1 MPGVSTQPSPRVGLE
16 PPDSGAQQAAPSIP
30 ASAPGDQ
37 GSRAVTMH
45 IPESLQD
52 LADSEAV
59 QFLKRLKTITR
70 IFAGV
75 FSLIVFS
82 SLLTDGYQNKTES
95 SQLHCVLNSNNT
107 ACSFA
112 VGAGLLAFL
121 SCLTFLALDAH
132 ESCIANTRFKT
143 AFQLLDFI
151 LARQAE
157 SRAPCAPSHFFLRTT
172 RGVLWAGIWFVGFC
186 FLANQWQ
193 HSQPR
198 HFLLGSSSAKAAI
211 AFAFFSVLVW
221 VFQAYLALQ
230 DLPNDALVPY
240 KRSLDEGSVV
250 LTSLSPPSAAS
261 PVSTP
266 PTGPHGLS
274 YASSALPP
282 YLTTPKAPRLT
293 MMPDN

>member
-1 MPGVSTQPSPRVGLE
+1 
-16 PPDSGAQQAAPSIP
+16 
-30 ASAPGDQ
+30 
-37 GSRAVTMH
+37 MH

-59 QFLKRLKTITR
+59 QFLKRPKAITR

-82 SLLTDGYQNKTES
+82 SLLTDGYQNKTDS
-95 SQLHCVLNSNNT
+95 SQLHCVLNSSSS

-112 VGAGLLAFL
+112 VGAGLLGFL
-121 SCLTFLALDAH
+121 SCLAFLALDAH
-132 ESCIANTRFKT
+132 EGRIASTRFKT

-151 LARQAE
+151 LA
-157 SRAPCAPSHFFLRTT
+157 
-172 RGVLWAGIWFVGFC
+172 VLWAGIWSVGFC

-193 HSQPR
+193 HSPPR

-211 AFAFFSVLVW
+211 TFSFFSILVW
-221 VFQAYLALQ
+221 IFQAYLAFQ
-230 DLPNDALVPY
+230 DLRNDAPVPY

-261 PVSTP
+261 PVNTP
-266 PTGPHGLS
+266 TTGPHSLS
-274 YASSALPP
+274 YASYALSP
-282 YLTTPKAPRLT
+282 YMTTPKAPRLAV
-293 MMPDN
+293 MPDD